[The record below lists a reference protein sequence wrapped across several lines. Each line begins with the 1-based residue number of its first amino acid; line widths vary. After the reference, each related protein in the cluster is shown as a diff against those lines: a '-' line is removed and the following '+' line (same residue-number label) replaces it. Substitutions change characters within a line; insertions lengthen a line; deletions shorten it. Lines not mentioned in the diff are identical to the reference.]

1 MADVGGRGRAVRV
14 GEGYEDAVD
23 VEVFPACIEA
33 APLTALEIE
42 ALRALHV
49 TLQDLRHE
57 YESALAVTHRSYR
70 LEQNAEVWARPL

>member
-1 MADVGGRGRAVRV
+1 M
-14 GEGYEDAVD
+14 E
-23 VEVFPACIEA
+23 FPAFTEA

-57 YESALAVTHRSYR
+57 YDSALALTQRCYR
-70 LEQNAEVWARPL
+70 LDGFVHFS